1 MLEKSLSIM
10 DAIGFAVELEA
21 RGVQFYREA
30 AKRMEND
37 DQRNLVLLL
46 MGQTNHHLEGVKK
59 ILLHVQSSRQ
69 DIGALEEETAHYLA
83 SLGQNLSFPS
93 EAKAAER
100 IADCTTISQIL
111 EIAIQ
116 GEKDSLSLYKEI
128 ADKAIDAEVKKVFRA
143 LKAEEQIHVDKLSE
157 MLSGWG

>member
-1 MLEKSLSIM
+1 MEEVLSIL

-59 ILLHVQSSRQ
+59 ILAHVQLQRQ
-69 DIGALEEETAHYLA
+69 DIGALDSETAQYLS
-83 SLGQNLSFPS
+83 SLGHNLSFPS

-100 IADCTTISQIL
+100 IVECTSISQIL

-128 ADKAIDAEVKKVFRA
+128 AEKAIDSEVKKVFRA

-157 MLSGWG
+157 MYAGWA

>member
-1 MLEKSLSIM
+1 MEEVLSIL

-59 ILLHVQSSRQ
+59 ILAHVQLQRQ
-69 DIGALEEETAHYLA
+69 DIGALDSETAQYLS
-83 SLGQNLSFPS
+83 SLGHNLSFPS

-100 IADCTTISQIL
+100 IAECTSISQIL

-128 ADKAIDAEVKKVFRA
+128 AEKAIDSEVKKVFRA
-143 LKAEEQIHVDKLSE
+143 LKAEEQIHVDKLNE
-157 MLSGWG
+157 MYAGWA